1 MHRYSL
7 AMACAMATLHGGS
20 LAHADEH
27 HDLYDQTNW
36 YHFTNST
43 IADVDALIDTGYR
56 LVDLEIENT
65 SPFRVGGAMVANS
78 GSYGTAWWW
87 WPIKTESELN
97 DKLSEFDARLIDI
110 EPYLTSSNEVR
121 YAAIAVP
128 DSGPTGVTSTDWE
141 TGFTELEVNSWLAT
155 NPTRRIH
162 DIQPYPTPGGETRY
176 AFTWVGNTGSD
187 FTLSWLVTND
197 SLVGIE
203 QLVADTSAR
212 IVDIEP
218 VPNGGWAAVLIPTKG
233 DVNWWW
239 YYDLDPNQ
247 GAEVASKL
255 GGRVADAELYNVNGE
270 DRMAF
275 VIIRNCTDLSLEA
288 NRQLRDSFSIST
300 DSGLLL
306 RKLGGESYAGVNK
319 FRQFEPASAIKTFH
333 HFHTILECA
342 VGSDDLNDALFYAY
356 STESCPDPNDPIV
369 LRTINQTLFDMMINS
384 NNSSTE
390 AIRNRYGTDALQ
402 STADIQIEADGTEF
416 NHILGCFCLDSTPN
430 QTTLE
435 DLASLHTR
443 VSDGWLVGFRD
454 TFYDLMVNDYAAFSL
469 VLNQEL
475 GASSLSEGDQDL
487 FRSFSVAAGKS
498 GGYTCSSKA
507 HLNRGAYRSRAA
519 YLALPRKEGCDLFVE
534 EFFVGCWINDLDA
547 VGTGGIASGNVQD
560 TMAVLYRD
568 RIRAAIA
575 AWDSSATGS
584 CIGDLTGDCE
594 VGGADLSILLAAW
607 GTNDPEADLNG
618 DNLVNGADLTLLL
631 SGWGLCSG

>member
-7 AMACAMATLHGGS
+7 AMACAVATLHGGS
-20 LAHADEH
+20 LAHADKH
-27 HDLYDQTNW
+27 HDLYEQTGW
-36 YHFTNST
+36 YHFTNAP
-43 IADVDALIDTGYR
+43 IDDVEALIDTGYR

-65 SPFRVGGAMVANS
+65 SPWRVGCTMVANS
-78 GSYGTAWWW
+78 GSYGSAWWW
-87 WPIKTESELN
+87 WPFKTESELN
-97 DKLSEFDARLIDI
+97 AELDKNDARLIDI
-110 EPYLTSSNEVR
+110 EPYLTSANELR
-121 YAAIAVP
+121 YAAIAV
-128 DSGPTGVTSTDWE
+128 SNTGSNAVSSTDWE
-141 TGFTELEVNSWLAT
+141 TGFTELEVNSWIAT
-155 NPTRRIH
+155 NPTLRIH
-162 DIQPYPTPGGETRY
+162 DIQPYLTPGGETRY
-176 AFTWVGNTGSD
+176 AFTWIGNTGSD
-187 FTLSWLVTND
+187 FTLSWIITND
-197 SLVGIE
+197 DLGFIT
-203 QLVADTSAR
+203 QIAADNDAR
-212 IVDIEP
+212 IVDLEP
-218 VPNGGWAAVLIPTKG
+218 VPNGSWAAVLVPIQAG
-233 DVNWWW
+233 VAWWW
-239 YYDLDPNQ
+239 YPDVDPN
-247 GAEVASKL
+247 GASEVAAKL
-255 GGRVADAELYNVNGE
+255 GGRITDAERYTLNGE
-270 DRMAF
+270 EKMALL
-275 VIIRNCTDLSLEA
+275 VIRNCTDLALQA
-288 NRQLRDSFSIST
+288 NVQLRDSFGIDT

-306 RKLGGESYAGVNK
+306 SKLEGERYAQINEL
-319 FRQFEPASAIKTFH
+319 RQFEPASAIKTFH
-333 HFHTILECA
+333 HFHTLLECA
-342 VGSDDLNDALFYAY
+342 VGADDLNDALFYAY

-498 GGYTCSSKA
+498 GSYTCSSKA

-519 YLALPRKEGCDLFVE
+519 YLALPRKEGCDLFVD
-534 EFFVGCWINDLDA
+534 EFFVGCWINDIAA
-547 VGTGGIASGNVQD
+547 VGTGGTASDNVQD
-560 TMAVLYRD
+560 TMAILYRD
-568 RIRAAIA
+568 RIRAAID
-575 AWDSSATGS
+575 AWDSSGTGS